1 MTYLPALPMDITPL
15 MSFGIMLVIG
25 SLGGF
30 MAHKIRWFPSITG
43 FLIVGVLF
51 GPSCVG
57 FLSHETIAESQ
68 TFIDVAL
75 TLILYRLGLSLD
87 LKTILASPKLLI
99 TSLTESL
106 LTFSLAVFVLYLFH
120 IPAAVSALVAA
131 VVVSSSPAVL
141 LHIAHEVHAK
151 GIVTESAK
159 TLVALNNLISF
170 ILFSVTLSSLHLAS
184 GSGWVTVILQPLY
197 QFSGSFLLGI
207 LFGRVMHGLATKTA
221 QATQYHLAIVIGT
234 LMLSAAISKE
244 LNFSTIFTALVVG
257 VVVKTREQ
265 ERLISNME
273 FGPAFELFF
282 IVLFVF
288 AGASL
293 HLKELIAFAPA
304 VLALAGVRCVAK
316 IVGTVGTAAVFKA
329 PIKPAVASGLLL
341 IPMAGLAIGLVQVT
355 NELFPQHAPVISA
368 IVFGSVTVFE
378 TIGPPVAAF
387 AFRYAGES
395 PSAAQD

>member
-1 MTYLPALPMDITPL
+1 
-15 MSFGIMLVIG
+15 
-25 SLGGF
+25 
-30 MAHKIRWFPSITG
+30 
-43 FLIVGVLF
+43 
-51 GPSCVG
+51 
-57 FLSHETIAESQ
+57 
-68 TFIDVAL
+68 
-75 TLILYRLGLSLD
+75 
-87 LKTILASPKLLI
+87 
-99 TSLTESL
+99 
-106 LTFSLAVFVLYLFH
+106 
-120 IPAAVSALVAA
+120 

-159 TLVALNNLISF
+159 TLVALNNLVSF
-170 ILFSVTLSSLHLAS
+170 VLFSVTLSSLHLAS
-184 GSGWVTVILQPLY
+184 GSGWGTVILQPLY
-197 QFSGSFLLGI
+197 QFTGSFLLGV
-207 LFGRVMHGLATKTA
+207 LFGRIMHGLATKTA

-234 LMLSAAISKE
+234 LMLSSAIAKE

-304 VLALAGVRCVAK
+304 VLALAGVRCAAK

-341 IPMAGLAIGLVQVT
+341 IPMAGLAIGLVQVA

-378 TIGPPVAAF
+378 TIGPPIAAF